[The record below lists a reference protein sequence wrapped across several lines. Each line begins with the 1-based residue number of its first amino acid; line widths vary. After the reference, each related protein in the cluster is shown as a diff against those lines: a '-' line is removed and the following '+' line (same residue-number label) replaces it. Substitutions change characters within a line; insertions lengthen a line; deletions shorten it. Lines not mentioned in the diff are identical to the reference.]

1 MTHTMRCATAKDI
14 EAIVGVFLA
23 CWRGPYAHVLPA
35 SAVQQMT
42 DERALRLWSEAFAD
56 RVEPDEIMVASG
68 GEESAACGVV
78 RYGLTGDGDRGTI
91 WSLYVDPSAQGA
103 GLGSRLLRT
112 AEEALTRKGAKSAS
126 LYVFARNAPSI
137 AFYCHHGWKAA
148 HQNGETRYDFG
159 EPVLTLTKTLSPAA
173 GPLAAVSEPDEGP
186 TP

>member
-78 RYGLTGDGDRGTI
+78 RYGLAGDGDRG
-91 WSLYVDPSAQGA
+91 PSGRSTSTHPPRAPVWAPGSS
-103 GLGSRLLRT
+103 GLRRRL
-112 AEEALTRKGAKSAS
+112 
-126 LYVFARNAPSI
+126 
-137 AFYCHHGWKAA
+137 
-148 HQNGETRYDFG
+148 
-159 EPVLTLTKTLSPAA
+159 
-173 GPLAAVSEPDEGP
+173 
-186 TP
+186 